1 MKSNRT
7 IVLIFNL
14 KTGIIA
20 VSFYRNKGISSGY
33 KGVIS
38 MAKML
43 SLDDLINSEEREE
56 EKNELEGLY
65 DLVIPPGTPTSIIFD
80 MVEEFDLEP
89 VDREIMVN
97 IVDSDK
103 RKLVA
108 LRGKLEIIQEAEKY
122 LYDELDA
129 WVNSDY

>member
-1 MKSNRT
+1 M
-7 IVLIFNL
+7 
-14 KTGIIA
+14 
-20 VSFYRNKGISSGY
+20 SGY

-56 EKNELEGLY
+56 EKRELESLY
-65 DLVIPPGTPTSIIFD
+65 DLIIPPGTPTDIIFD
-80 MVEEFDLEP
+80 LVEEFDLEP
-89 VDREIMVN
+89 VNREVMVN

-103 RKLVA
+103 RQLIA
-108 LRGKLEIIQEAEKY
+108 LRGKLEIIQEAEKF
-122 LYDELDA
+122 LFEELDA